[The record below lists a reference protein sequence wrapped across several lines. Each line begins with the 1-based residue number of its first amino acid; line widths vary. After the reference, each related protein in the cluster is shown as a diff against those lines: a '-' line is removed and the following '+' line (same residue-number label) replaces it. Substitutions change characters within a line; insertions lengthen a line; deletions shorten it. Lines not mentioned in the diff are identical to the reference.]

1 MKHEDLDVYK
11 RSYKLALEIHEISF
25 TLATN
30 LQRDLGDQMRRAS
43 RSVPSNIAEGCGRAK
58 SEKDTINFLRTALGS
73 NDEMIFNLK
82 FCHDAKLLDQNRI
95 SNLLASYEITG
106 KQLNKLIQS
115 ISSN

>member
-11 RSYKLALEIHEISF
+11 RTYKLALEIHEVSF
-25 TLATN
+25 TLATH

-43 RSVPSNIAEGCGRAK
+43 RSIPSNIAEGCGRAK
-58 SEKDTINFLRTALGS
+58 SGKDTINFLRTALGS

-82 FCHDAKLLDQNRI
+82 FCRDV
-95 SNLLASYEITG
+95 NLIDVERVNKFLAAYEITG